1 MMATVGKLLEDRP
14 ALVAR
19 ATGALEALVKLT
31 EVDPQRVA
39 AIGYCMGGTIAL
51 ELARSGAELRGV
63 VTFHGGLSTTSQSG
77 TSIRAK
83 VLVCTG
89 ADDPAVPV
97 EQRNAFEDEMR
108 LGGVDWRM
116 HVYGGVV
123 HSFTNKEADAM
134 GQPQFLRYDAGA
146 DASSW
151 REMSDFFAQL
161 FKARPRAAAA

>member
-63 VTFHGGLSTTSQSG
+63 VTFHGGLSTTSRSEERRVG
-77 TSIRAK
+77 KECVSTCRSRWSPYHSK
-83 VLVCTG
+83 K
-89 ADDPAVPV
+89 
-97 EQRNAFEDEMR
+97 NAR
-108 LGGVDWRM
+108 
-116 HVYGGVV
+116 
-123 HSFTNKEADAM
+123 
-134 GQPQFLRYDAGA
+134 
-146 DASSW
+146 
-151 REMSDFFAQL
+151 SDSNIKYHGINEL
-161 FKARPRAAAA
+161 

>member
-1 MMATVGKLLEDRP
+1 
-14 ALVAR
+14 
-19 ATGALEALVKLT
+19 
-31 EVDPQRVA
+31 
-39 AIGYCMGGTIAL
+39 MGGTIAL

-116 HVYGGVV
+116 HAYDGVV
-123 HSFTNKEADAM
+123 HIVTNKEAVVM
-134 GQPQFLRYDAGA
+134 GQTQFLRYDAGE
-146 DASSW
+146 DT
-151 REMSDFFAQL
+151 
-161 FKARPRAAAA
+161 RAWQ

>member
-1 MMATVGKLLEDRP
+1 MRISDWSSDVCSSD
-14 ALVAR
+14 
-19 ATGALEALVKLT
+19 LVKRP

-97 EQRNAFEDEMR
+97 EQRNAFEDEKIGR
-108 LGGVDWRM
+108 
-116 HVYGGVV
+116 
-123 HSFTNKEADAM
+123 
-134 GQPQFLRYDAGA
+134 
-146 DASSW
+146 ASC
-151 REMSDFFAQL
+151 RERGCQYV
-161 FKARPRAAAA
+161 

>member
-19 ATGALEALVKLT
+19 GTGALEALVKRP

-83 VLVCTG
+83 VQNG
-89 ADDPAVPV
+89 
-97 EQRNAFEDEMR
+97 R
-108 LGGVDWRM
+108 
-116 HVYGGVV
+116 
-123 HSFTNKEADAM
+123 
-134 GQPQFLRYDAGA
+134 
-146 DASSW
+146 ASS
-151 REMSDFFAQL
+151 RERVCQYV
-161 FKARPRAAAA
+161 